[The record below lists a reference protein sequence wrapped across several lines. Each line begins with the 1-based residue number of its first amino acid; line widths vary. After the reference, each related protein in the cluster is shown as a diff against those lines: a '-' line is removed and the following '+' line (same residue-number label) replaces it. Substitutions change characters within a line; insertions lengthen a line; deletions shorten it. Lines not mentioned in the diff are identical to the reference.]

1 MTTSLLLGVAPH
13 RGESLSSL
21 LHRVAEVNGLS
32 GPGMVLRRAGVAA
45 ARPRFASEVDA
56 LARVCRLSPKLVRA
70 MTPLTVGAIDRS
82 GTKHAKISLYG
93 HWVEPDAILVGANER
108 ICPLCIA
115 EHQHVLGVNAYV
127 FATCCAVHGV
137 QLFDRCPGCR
147 REVSSMR
154 PGVARCQCG
163 TDLGSAACQPAKTD
177 DLMITRLI
185 DRRWR
190 MSFEHD
196 VPDCPPG
203 VPPDFAALDLGEL
216 LRVLSFLYRVS
227 GATSGSTDKG
237 LRSKAIHELAPRM
250 QKIGRVMLDWPRGF
264 AELVNAERQYRPRP
278 GSSLSSARSVEHISL
293 RLFTELPEPPFA
305 FVHRALVDAIDS
317 PMVQAV

>member
-1 MTTSLLLGVAPH
+1 MTTPLLLGVAPH

-45 ARPRFASEVDA
+45 ARPRFASEVEA
-56 LARVCRLSPKLVRA
+56 LARVCRLSPELVRA

-93 HWVEPDAILVGANER
+93 HWVEPDAIVVGANER

-127 FATCCAVHGV
+127 FATCCVVHGV
-137 QLFDRCPGCR
+137 QLLDRCPGCR

-163 TDLGSAACQPAKTD
+163 TDLGSTACQPAKTD

-237 LRSKAIHELAPRM
+237 LRSKAISELTPRM
-250 QKIGRVMLDWPRGF
+250 QKIRRIMSDWPRGF
-264 AELVNAERQYRPRP
+264 KELVNAERQYRPRS
-278 GSSLSSARSVEHISL
+278 GSILSSARSVEHISL

-305 FVHRALVDAIDS
+305 FLHRALVDAIGGQA
-317 PMVQAV
+317 VQAV

>member
-1 MTTSLLLGVAPH
+1 MTTPLLLGVAPH

-56 LARVCRLSPKLVRA
+56 VARVCRLSPKLLRA
-70 MTPLTVGAIDRS
+70 MTPMNIGAMDCN
-82 GTKHAKISLYG
+82 GVKHPKISLYG

-108 ICPLCIA
+108 VCPMCIA
-115 EHQHVLGVNAYV
+115 EHRHVLGVNAYV

-137 QLFDRCPGCR
+137 QLLDRCPGCR
-147 REVSSMR
+147 RDVSSMR
-154 PGVARCQCG
+154 PGLARCQCG
-163 TDLGSAACQPAKTD
+163 TDLGSAACQLATPD
-177 DLMITRLI
+177 ELMITRLI

-203 VPPDFAALDLGEL
+203 VPSGFAALDLGEL

-227 GATSGSTDKG
+227 GATIGSTDKG
-237 LRSKAIHELAPRM
+237 LRSKAIHELVPRM
-250 QKIGRVMLDWPRGF
+250 QKIGQIMSDWPRGF
-264 AELVNAERQYRPRP
+264 AELVNAKRQYRPRS
-278 GSSLSSARSVEHISL
+278 GSILSSVRSVEHISL

-305 FVHRALVDAIDS
+305 FLHRALVDAIGG
-317 PMVQAV
+317 PVVQAV

>member
-1 MTTSLLLGVAPH
+1 MTTPLLLGVAPH

-93 HWVEPDAILVGANER
+93 HWVEPDAILVGAHER
-108 ICPLCIA
+108 ICSLCIA

-237 LRSKAIHELAPRM
+237 LRSKAISELTPRM
-250 QKIGRVMLDWPRGF
+250 QKIGRIMSDWPRGF
-264 AELVNAERQYRPRP
+264 KELVNAERQYRPRS
-278 GSSLSSARSVEHISL
+278 GSILSSARSVEHVSM

-305 FVHRALVDAIDS
+305 FLHRALVDAIGG
-317 PMVQAV
+317 PVVQAV

>member
-1 MTTSLLLGVAPH
+1 MTTPLLLGVAPH

-21 LHRVAEVNGLS
+21 LHRVAEINGLG

-137 QLFDRCPGCR
+137 QLLDRCPGCR
-147 REVSSMR
+147 REVSSTR

-237 LRSKAIHELAPRM
+237 LRSKAISELTPRM
-250 QKIGRVMLDWPRGF
+250 QKIGRIMSDWPRGF
-264 AELVNAERQYRPRP
+264 KELVDAERRYRPRS
-278 GSSLSSARSVEHISL
+278 GAILSSARSVEHISM

-305 FVHRALVDAIDS
+305 FLHRALVDAIGGQV
-317 PMVQAV
+317 VQTV

>member
-1 MTTSLLLGVAPH
+1 MTTPLLLGVAPH

-108 ICPLCIA
+108 ICPVCIA
-115 EHQHVLGVNAYV
+115 EHRHVLGVNAYV

-137 QLFDRCPGCR
+137 QLLDRCPSCR
-147 REVSSMR
+147 RDVSSMR
-154 PGVARCQCG
+154 PALARCQCG
-163 TDLGSAACQPAKTD
+163 MDLGSIACQPAKPD

-203 VPPDFAALDLGEL
+203 VPSDFAALDLGEL

-227 GATSGSTDKG
+227 GRGAKINPDWEARNMADFGG
-237 LRSKAIHELAPRM
+237 LNCANT
-250 QKIGRVMLDWPRGF
+250 G
-264 AELVNAERQYRPRP
+264 
-278 GSSLSSARSVEHISL
+278 
-293 RLFTELPEPPFA
+293 
-305 FVHRALVDAIDS
+305 
-317 PMVQAV
+317 

>member
-1 MTTSLLLGVAPH
+1 MTTPLLLGVAPH

-196 VPDCPPG
+196 VPACPPG

-237 LRSKAIHELAPRM
+237 LRSKAISELTPRM
-250 QKIGRVMLDWPRGF
+250 QKIGRIMSDWPRGF
-264 AELVNAERQYRPRP
+264 KELVNAERQYRPRS
-278 GSSLSSARSVEHISL
+278 GSILSSARSVEHVSM

-305 FVHRALVDAIDS
+305 FLHRALVDAIGGQV
-317 PMVQAV
+317 VQTV

>member
-1 MTTSLLLGVAPH
+1 MTTRLLLSVAPH

-45 ARPRFASEVDA
+45 ARPRFPSEADA
-56 LARVCRLSPKLVRA
+56 LARACRLSPKLIRA
-70 MTPLTVGAIDRS
+70 ITPLTVGAIDRS

-108 ICPLCIA
+108 ICPMCIA

-137 QLFDRCPGCR
+137 QLLDRCPSCR
-147 REVSSMR
+147 RDVSSMR
-154 PGVARCQCG
+154 PGLARCQCG
-163 TDLGSAACQPAKTD
+163 MDLGAAACQPAERDELT
-177 DLMITRLI
+177 ITRFI

-196 VPDCPPG
+196 ASDCSPD
-203 VPPDFAALDLGEL
+203 VPPDFSTLDLGEL
-216 LRVLSFLYRVS
+216 LRVLAFLYRIS
-227 GATSGSTDKG
+227 GATSRSTDKG
-237 LRSKAIHELAPRM
+237 LRSKAIHVLAPRM

-264 AELVNAERQYRPRP
+264 AELVNAERQYRPRS
-278 GSSLSSARSVEHISL
+278 GSRLSAARSVEHISL

-305 FVHRALVDAIDS
+305 FLHRALVDAIGGQ
-317 PMVQAV
+317 VAQAG